1 MKYTHYLHLSQ
12 YFLLSY
18 LCICYNQSG
27 DSMTKILFNN
37 EEIEVV
43 DSLEDGEE
51 EFDLVNP
58 DLNKKLILKKENV
71 NNEQRPSDK

>member
-1 MKYTHYLHLSQ
+1 
-12 YFLLSY
+12 
-18 LCICYNQSG
+18 
-27 DSMTKILFNN
+27 MTKILFNN

-58 DLNKKLILKKENV
+58 DSNKKLVLKKDDV
-71 NNEQRPSDK
+71 NNEQRSSDR

>member
-1 MKYTHYLHLSQ
+1 
-12 YFLLSY
+12 
-18 LCICYNQSG
+18 
-27 DSMTKILFNN
+27 MTKILFNN

-71 NNEQRPSDK
+71 NNEERPSDK